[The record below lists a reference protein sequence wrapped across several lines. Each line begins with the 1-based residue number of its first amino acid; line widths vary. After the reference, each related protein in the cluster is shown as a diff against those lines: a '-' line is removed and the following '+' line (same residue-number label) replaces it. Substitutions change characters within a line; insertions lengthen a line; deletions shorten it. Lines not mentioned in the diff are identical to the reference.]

1 MLVNDE
7 MEIRQFFW
15 DNRILNPIN
24 ITLTEKQSF
33 NGFKIDDINSS
44 KNFKHFKNVLNTK
57 LFGNGYQRFGK
68 QIDIV
73 VIREGG
79 SEKRHH
85 LHCILEKPNR
95 ITSEEFC
102 TLLKDIWRNTDFGYE
117 EIHIE
122 HPSSKDREDGWLGY
136 ILKRRSKVNLFDSID
151 WDNVTI
157 QR

>member
-1 MLVNDE
+1 MCVLVNSE

-68 QIDIV
+68 QIDKGQNLV
-73 VIREGG
+73 VR
-79 SEKRHH
+79 
-85 LHCILEKPNR
+85 
-95 ITSEEFC
+95 
-102 TLLKDIWRNTDFGYE
+102 
-117 EIHIE
+117 
-122 HPSSKDREDGWLGY
+122 
-136 ILKRRSKVNLFDSID
+136 
-151 WDNVTI
+151 
-157 QR
+157 